1 MALISIACAIVQC
14 FIQTAGAQMKKKI
27 ASTRVVVRLLPDA
40 PEWQKINSLR
50 LPLTNDYTWENSSFA
65 KPYFFGCTLFCSTDN
80 IFRSMSH
87 KMDFASKHTLV
98 ITIRQFFLIGRR
110 RNWPHLIDLK
120 IENNFG
126 TNINWKILGGS
137 KSLGSETWNFGGVFR
152 CFADNSVVDTVL
164 LRAAAD
170 SAPALSLNWLSKRET
185 EMKWNKW
192 NMNIFLFIFAATI
205 ASTSGESVIGEVM
218 TEFEQTRCF
227 VFV

>member
-1 MALISIACAIVQC
+1 MLQNDRRSIPFGC
-14 FIQTAGAQMKKKI
+14 
-27 ASTRVVVRLLPDA
+27 LLPMTTLGKIHLLPNRTFLVA
-40 PEWQKINSLR
+40 PFFVPQTRFLGQWVTKWILR
-50 LPLTNDYTWENSSFA
+50 QNIHWYYHDKA
-65 KPYFFGCTLFCSTDN
+65 VFC
-80 IFRSMSH
+80 
-87 KMDFASKHTLV
+87 
-98 ITIRQFFLIGRR
+98 IGRR
-110 RNWPHLIDLK
+110 RNWPHLIDFK

-192 NMNIFLFIFAATI
+192 NMNIFLFIFAATM